1 MRSGTR
7 ADAIAILCP
16 SVERWRAPFEI
27 AFAGL
32 GIPYSIEGSIRLS
45 STPFGSALLSLLRFA
60 WLGGSRRDLYT
71 FMRSPYSGLRRDHV
85 DFLEGRL
92 RGRAVH
98 APDRVEQE
106 TLRHRGQPLAFLDR
120 LRTGP
125 STHAAVRVL
134 AESMLRAAHGVDAP
148 PASAAARL
156 DLRAFESVVNTG
168 EELEQWLELDDQLDA
183 DEVVYA
189 LERARVRMG
198 ASYEP
203 GRVAVLDMLRART
216 RHYEVVF
223 VLGLEEGSLPRRSAA
238 ATLLDDDAR
247 RTIEERSRDA
257 RIVRSD
263 PVSADRY
270 LFTRRAP
277 ARNGVSTSCARLPPK
292 TDHLA
297 SQGPFWEDVRSLFD
311 ADDIARWTR
320 RRSLSQVTWPVETAP
335 TERERIRATAA
346 LATAEPSVTTALARA
361 NGWSRGSTGHSKR
374 SRGRRG

>member
-1 MRSGTR
+1 M
-7 ADAIAILCP
+7 IART
-16 SVERWRAPFEI
+16 VRI
-27 AFAGL
+27 ASPGL
-32 GIPYSIEGSIRLS
+32 IPYSIEGVFGS

-156 DLRAFESVVNTG
+156 DLRAFESVVNTV

-223 VLGLEEGSLPRRSAA
+223 VLASKRGHRRDAA
-238 ATLLDDDAR
+238 RDAAR
-247 RTIEERSRDA
+247 R
-257 RIVRSD
+257 
-263 PVSADRY
+263 
-270 LFTRRAP
+270 
-277 ARNGVSTSCARLPPK
+277 
-292 TDHLA
+292 
-297 SQGPFWEDVRSLFD
+297 
-311 ADDIARWTR
+311 
-320 RRSLSQVTWPVETAP
+320 
-335 TERERIRATAA
+335 
-346 LATAEPSVTTALARA
+346 
-361 NGWSRGSTGHSKR
+361 
-374 SRGRRG
+374 